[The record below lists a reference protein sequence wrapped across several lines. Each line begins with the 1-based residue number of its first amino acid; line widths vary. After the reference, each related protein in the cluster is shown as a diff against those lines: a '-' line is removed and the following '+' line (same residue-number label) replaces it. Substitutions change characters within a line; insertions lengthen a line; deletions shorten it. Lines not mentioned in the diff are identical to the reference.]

1 MNSIVIAG
9 SSLVGLLCA
18 DILSKNNSV
27 TIIESDLEIGFPANF
42 PGRSKNRLTIE
53 NILSN
58 QDLHNLFIKESNKY
72 VNFRSEWFTK
82 LLTHKLAKNNVK
94 IMNRSR
100 ISSITQSENNLN
112 IAISGSE
119 QNEKIIQC
127 NIFIDFSSVSFSII
141 GNNTHQYDIESER
154 IIKPDIPSQQFFVG
168 ICLLKDS
175 DKLGNFELM
184 IDRSDDLVEVWYQL
198 GNETEP
204 NQGWIESK
212 TVKAYFNSQLML
224 LEDYYSRA
232 EEIVNKMVIT

>member
-18 DILSKNNSV
+18 DILSKSNSV
-27 TIIESDLEIGFPANF
+27 TIVESDLEIGFPANF
-42 PGRSKNRLTIE
+42 PGRSNSKLTVK

-58 QDLHNLFIKESNKY
+58 QNLHNLFIKESDKY

-100 ISSITQSENNLN
+100 ISSINQSESNLK
-112 IAISGSE
+112 ISISGSE
-119 QNEKIIQC
+119 QNDKIIQC
-127 NIFIDFSSVSFSII
+127 NTFIDFSSVSFSVI
-141 GNNTHQYDIESER
+141 GNNTHQYDIESNR
-154 IIKPDIPSQQFFVG
+154 IINPDVPSKQFFVG
-168 ICLLKDS
+168 TCLLKDS
-175 DKLGNFELM
+175 NRLGNFELM

-198 GNETEP
+198 GNEMEP

-212 TVKAYFNSQLML
+212 TVKAFFNSQLML
-224 LEDYYSRA
+224 LEDYYSKA
-232 EEIVNKMVIT
+232 EEIVNKLVIT